1 MVALNFFKSNWKFIL
16 IVLLSLTCFWLFKA
30 KNRLKQDRNR
40 LSDNFEQVTQSNSVL
55 NTSIDELKY
64 INTKMVAKYDS
75 VIKAN
80 KIKPKAVK
88 SATIIETSYKDTTE
102 QEIAT
107 WPYKKNIE
115 PNKKQPDEKQPDES
129 FIIPIETDNGCWGL
143 KGEILTTDGNSKFK
157 VTERTANNSAQLV
170 VTKRKKF
177 LFWTVKPEKYQA
189 FSDCGEVNF
198 TQINIVK

>member
-30 KNRLKQDRNR
+30 KNRIKQDRNR

-80 KIKPKAVK
+80 KIKPKTVK
-88 SATIIETSYKDTTE
+88 SATIIQTVYKDTT
-102 QEIAT
+102 
-107 WPYKKNIE
+107 IE
-115 PNKKQPDEKQPDES
+115 KIIYLPAKKQPDES

-143 KGEILTTDGNSKFK
+143 KGEILTTDGDSKFK

-189 FSDCGEVNF
+189 FSDCGEINF

>member
-16 IVLLSLTCFWLFKA
+16 IVLLSLTCFWLYKA
-30 KNRLKQDRNR
+30 KNSIKQDRNR
-40 LSDNFEQVTQSNSVL
+40 LSDNLEQVTQSNSVL
-55 NTSIDELKY
+55 NISLDELKDV
-64 INTKMVAKYDS
+64 NTKMVAKYDS

-80 KIKPKAVK
+80 KIKPKTVK
-88 SATIIETSYKDTTE
+88 SATIIETDYKDTTE
-102 QEIAT
+102 EEIAPLPPQKNT
-107 WPYKKNIE
+107 EPTPKYKE
-115 PNKKQPDEKQPDES
+115 ET
-129 FIIPIETDNGCWGL
+129 FIIPIETDNGCWGM
-143 KGEILTTDGNSKFK
+143 KGVILSKDGESRFK

-177 LFWTVKPEKYQA
+177 LFWTIKKEKYQA